1 MLEGEAG
8 IVRVKAGSGTLEL
21 KLGDITREEAEA
33 IGNAA
38 NAELA
43 GGGGVDG
50 AIHRA
55 GGPAIMDELKARY
68 KGCPTGSAVLT
79 GAGNLKAKYVL
90 HAVGPRYRGSPD
102 DARLLAGAY
111 RTCLDLCVKN
121 GVRSVALPSIST
133 GIYGYPV
140 DDAALVAVCAVRLH
154 MKANKLPELVRFVL
168 FDEKTFAAYDRAL
181 DQAGIRE

>member
-1 MLEGEAG
+1 MPEGDAG
-8 IVRVKAGSGTLEL
+8 IVRLKVGSGSLEL
-21 KLGDITREEAEA
+21 VLGDITREETEA

-38 NAELA
+38 NAQLA

-55 GGPAIMDELKARY
+55 GGPAIMEELRARY

-111 RTCLDLCVKN
+111 RACLDLSVKN
-121 GVRSVALPSIST
+121 GIRSVALPSIST

-140 DDAALVAVCAVRLH
+140 GDAALIALCAVKAH
-154 MKANKLPELVRFVL
+154 MKANSLPALVRFVL
-168 FDEKTFAAYDRAL
+168 FDEGTFSAYERAL

>member
-1 MLEGEAG
+1 MPGTEDGIVKAG
-8 IVRVKAGSGTLEL
+8 IGSGTLEL
-21 KLGDITREEAEA
+21 KRGDITLEDTEA

-55 GGPAIMDELKARY
+55 GGTEIMEELRAKY

-121 GVRSVALPSIST
+121 GIRSVALPSIST

-140 DDAALVAVCAVRLH
+140 DDAALIAVCAVRLH

-168 FDEKTFAAYDRAL
+168 FDDRTFSAYERAL